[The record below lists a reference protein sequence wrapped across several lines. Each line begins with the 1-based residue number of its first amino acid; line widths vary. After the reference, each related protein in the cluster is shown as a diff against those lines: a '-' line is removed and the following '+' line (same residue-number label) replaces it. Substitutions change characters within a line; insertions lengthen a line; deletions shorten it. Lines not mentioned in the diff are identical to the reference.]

1 MMRHAASSAPTPI
14 AVERDPAAALAQVR
28 AQWGGHGPLW
38 VFAYASLLWR
48 PEFDVAQQKL
58 ARVQGWH
65 RALQMWS
72 RVNRGTPAQPGL
84 VFALLPGGSCW
95 GMVQQVPPTQANE
108 VLDRLWFREMPT
120 GVYEPRWLRCHTEQG
135 WVKALAFTLPP
146 SSPQNT
152 GRLAPEQYQR
162 IFSDPVGGRYG
173 TTLDYAQQTYERL
186 LELGIHDQ
194 ALADLLHWAP

>member
-1 MMRHAASSAPTPI
+1 M
-14 AVERDPAAALAQVR
+14 ALAQVR
-28 AQWGGHGPLW
+28 AQWGGKAPLW

-48 PEFDVAQQKL
+48 PEFEVAQQSL

-84 VFALLPGGSCW
+84 VFALLRGGSCW
-95 GMVQQVPPTQANE
+95 GMVQQVPATQANE
-108 VLDRLWFREMPT
+108 VLERLWSREMPT
-120 GVYEPRWLRCHTEQG
+120 GVYEPRWLRCQTATG
-135 WVKALAFTLPP
+135 SVKALAFTLPHTN
-146 SSPQNT
+146 PQNT
-152 GRLAPEQYQR
+152 GRLSNADYRR
-162 IFSDPVGGRYG
+162 IFSDTVGGRFG

>member
-1 MMRHAASSAPTPI
+1 M
-14 AVERDPAAALAQVR
+14 ALAQVR
-28 AQWGGHGPLW
+28 AQWGGKAPLW

-48 PEFDVAQQKL
+48 PEFEVAQQSL

-84 VFALLPGGSCW
+84 VFALLRGGSCW
-95 GMVQQVPPTQANE
+95 GMVQQVPATQANE
-108 VLDRLWFREMPT
+108 VLERLWSREMPT
-120 GVYEPRWLRCHTEQG
+120 GVYEPRWLRCQTATG
-135 WVKALAFTLPP
+135 SVKALAFTLPHT
-146 SSPQNT
+146 SPQNT
-152 GRLAPEQYQR
+152 GRLSNADYRR
-162 IFSDPVGGRYG
+162 IFSDTVGGRFG

>member
-1 MMRHAASSAPTPI
+1 MVKPRPHTPGI
-14 AVERDPAAALAQVR
+14 AGSIDPAMALAQVR
-28 AQWGGHGPLW
+28 AQWGGKAPLW

-48 PEFDVAQQKL
+48 PEFDVAEQSL

-84 VFALLPGGSCW
+84 VFALLRGGSCW
-95 GMVQQVPPTQANE
+95 GVVQRVPTAQAND
-108 VLDRLWFREMPT
+108 VLERLWSREMPT
-120 GVYEPRWLRCHTEQG
+120 GVYEPRWLRCETETGSVQ
-135 WVKALAFTLPP
+135 ALAFTLPH
-146 SSPQNT
+146 SSLQNT
-152 GRLAPEQYQR
+152 GRLPTDHYQR
-162 IFSDPVGGRYG
+162 IFSDTVGGRFG

-194 ALADLLHWAP
+194 ALADLLHLAP